1 MINYRIDVIN
11 DGQMVQ
17 PTQMNNNISGGTEQN
32 KSDKALMRTTG
43 LIRAAGI
50 GIGKSALN
58 NTLSRIGQYTGS
70 AGLQNN
76 VNNIMKGVNN
86 GITIAMGFAAA
97 GIVGGAIA
105 TAYSVYDMILNSAD
119 YYNEIN
125 TENAKRSYYKDYVMA
140 SNSNNRQGG
149 LL

>member
-1 MINYRIDVIN
+1 MTNYRIDVIN

-17 PTQMNNNISGGTEQN
+17 PTQANNNIQGGTEQN

-76 VNNIMKGVNN
+76 VNNVMKGLNY
-86 GITIAMGFAAA
+86 GITVAMGFAAA
-97 GIVGGAIA
+97 GVVGGIVA
-105 TAYSVYDMILNSAD
+105 TAYAAFDIGINSLD

-125 TENAKRSYYKDYVMA
+125 TESAKRSYYKDYVMA

>member
-17 PTQMNNNISGGTEQN
+17 PTQANNNISGGTEQN

-105 TAYSVYDMILNSAD
+105 TAYSAYDMILNSAD